1 MLTSVRRACGTCALM
16 PPYSTYSCHSFTH
29 SFPEKILEQRL
40 ERDERMSHVDKQG
53 YIASL
58 KALKP
63 EYDCHVK
70 EKAGHKGG

>member
-1 MLTSVRRACGTCALM
+1 
-16 PPYSTYSCHSFTH
+16 
-29 SFPEKILEQRL
+29 
-40 ERDERMSHVDKQG
+40 MSHVDKQG

>member
-1 MLTSVRRACGTCALM
+1 
-16 PPYSTYSCHSFTH
+16 
-29 SFPEKILEQRL
+29 
-40 ERDERMSHVDKQG
+40 MSHVDKQG

-63 EYDCHVK
+63 EYDSHVK